1 MTPVPTPADVPYHL
15 VGDVRIVGD
24 VLQPFAGVVTPS
36 NVQHHRRRQ
45 FGAVVLFAVAT
56 ALLLGHVPLIL
67 GASPE
72 EKMGRIHALGVVAL
86 VEHAQ
91 VIGDRAVG
99 QFPRQS
105 MGQDTGGTLAD
116 APVPLWADVADIPP
130 TRFRLFDVPPE
141 SLSQRLD
148 AVASAARLA
157 DTETARHDNE
167 LAAAITADAPIA
179 FPVAAV
185 LQREDGQMVELI
197 SRRGFSHAPILP
209 YVQMALAGVG
219 TWLGQKAAK

>member
-1 MTPVPTPADVPYHL
+1 MTPVPTSAYVPHRL
-15 VGDVRIVGD
+15 VGDVHIVGD

-72 EKMGRIHALGVVAL
+72 KKMGRVDALAVVAL

-91 VIGDRAVG
+91 VVGNRAIG

-105 MGQDTGGTLAD
+105 MGQDAGVPLAD
-116 APVPLWADVADIPP
+116 APVPLWADVADIQP
-130 TRFRLFDVPPE
+130 TRFRLFDVLPE
-141 SLSQRLD
+141 SLGQRFD

-157 DTETARHDNE
+157 GAETARHDNE
-167 LAAAITADAPIA
+167 LGAAITADAPIA
-179 FPVAAV
+179 FPVADA
-185 LQREDGQMVELI
+185 LQREDGQMVELV
-197 SRRGFSHAPILP
+197 SRRGFGHALILP
-209 YVQMALAGVG
+209 YVQILLAAAGTYVG
-219 TWLGQKAAK
+219 REAAK